1 MSDIEYIMISFFLS
15 LKDVLNEM
23 HVRIQKVFP
32 GGRVRGIFSTI
43 FLCVT
48 VAFKLSGTGAP
59 PFQDLP
65 LDLHMKYHF
74 MACQTLQYSIF
85 SICII

>member
-32 GGRVRGIFSTI
+32 GGGGAGQRHIFDNFSVCYCGI
-43 FLCVT
+43 
-48 VAFKLSGTGAP
+48 
-59 PFQDLP
+59 
-65 LDLHMKYHF
+65 
-74 MACQTLQYSIF
+74 
-85 SICII
+85 